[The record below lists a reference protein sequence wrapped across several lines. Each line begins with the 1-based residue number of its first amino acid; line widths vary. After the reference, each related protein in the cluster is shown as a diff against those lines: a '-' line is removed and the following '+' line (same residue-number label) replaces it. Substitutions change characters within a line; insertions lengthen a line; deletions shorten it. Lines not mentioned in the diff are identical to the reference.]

1 MTPPNKIFLT
11 SEQETYLVNNYETV
25 INHTLC
31 KHLGI
36 SPRTLTRL
44 SRERGLVKDLAAIEG
59 QRLERLSKSLRMTFL
74 LRGGNNHS
82 ENGLRTQFKPGFKPR
97 ELFGEEKFRNMHRK
111 AVETRKARFAE
122 ERARVS
128 FGLPQ
133 RTNMRVKKQ
142 PRQKILDRAYLKRRG
157 YVLDEANNIA
167 YYTDE
172 TRRATRMEAMPRR
185 FYIFKPYE
193 DQHQ

>member
-11 SEQETYLVNNYETV
+11 EEQEAYLIENYQTV

-31 KHLGI
+31 RHLGV
-36 SPRTLTRL
+36 STRTLIRIAK
-44 SRERGLVKDLAAIEG
+44 EHGLVKDLAAIEG
-59 QRLERLSKSLRMTFL
+59 QRRERLSESLRKTFR
-74 LRGGNNHS
+74 LRGGNDHS
-82 ENGLRTQFKPGFKPR
+82 ENGVRTRFKPGFKPR
-97 ELFGEEKFRNMHRK
+97 EMFGEEKYRDMHKR
-111 AVETRKARFAE
+111 AVETRKRMFAE
-122 ERARVS
+122 ERARVA

-133 RTNMRVKKQ
+133 LTNMKVKQQ

-157 YVLDEANNIA
+157 YVLDERNNIA

>member
-1 MTPPNKIFLT
+1 MVPPNKIFLT
-11 SEQETYLVNNYETV
+11 EEQEAYLIENYQTL

-31 KHLGI
+31 QHLGV
-36 SPRTLTRL
+36 STRTLNRL
-44 SRERGLVKDLAAIEG
+44 AKERGLVKDLAAIEG
-59 QRLERLSKSLRMTFL
+59 QRRERLSVSLKTTFR
-74 LRGGNNHS
+74 LRGGNDHS
-82 ENGLRTQFKPGFKPR
+82 ENGIKTQFKPGFKPR
-97 ELFGEEKFRNMHRK
+97 ELFGEDKFWAMHRK
-111 AVETRKARFAE
+111 AVETRKMRFAE

-133 RTNMRVKKQ
+133 RTNMRVKRQ

-167 YYTDE
+167 YFTQE
-172 TRRATRMEAMPRR
+172 TRRATRLEAMPRR

-193 DQHQ
+193 NKHQ

>member
-1 MTPPNKIFLT
+1 MIPPNKIILT
-11 SEQETYLVNNYETV
+11 AEQDAYLVENYSNT

-31 KHLGI
+31 EALGV
-36 SPRTLTRL
+36 STRTLIRL
-44 SRERGLVKDLAAIEG
+44 ARERGLVKDRAAIEG
-59 QRLERLSKSLRMTFL
+59 QRRERLSQSLKRTFR
-74 LRGGNNHS
+74 LRGGNDHS
-82 ENGLRTQFKPGFKPR
+82 ENGISTRFKTGFRPR
-97 ELFGEEKFRNMHRK
+97 EQFGEDKFWEMHRK

-133 RTNMRVKKQ
+133 RTNMRVKRQ

-157 YVLDEANNIA
+157 YVLDERNNIA
-167 YYTDE
+167 FYTDE

-185 FYIFKPYE
+185 FYTFKPYE
-193 DQHQ
+193 D